1 MLAAGEK
8 MFAYPFEGYWKDV
21 GTINS
26 LWEANMDLLGANP
39 VLDLGDHNFRIYSR
53 NQSGGPQFIGENAK
67 VVNCY
72 ITDGCEIYGTV
83 KNSVLG
89 AGVKVMPGAYVK
101 DCVLMGDTVIESG
114 ATLNYSIIDTGVTV
128 GAGAVIGEAKETA
141 KGIAVLGEDINVPA
155 GYNIA
160 AGEIIS
166 EI

>member
-1 MLAAGEK
+1 
-8 MFAYPFEGYWKDV
+8 
-21 GTINS
+21 
-26 LWEANMDLLGANP
+26 MDLLGSNP
-39 VLDLGDHNFRIYSR
+39 VLDLGDRNFRIYSR

-114 ATLNYSIIDTGVTV
+114 ATVNYAIVDTGVTI
-128 GAGAVIGEAKETA
+128 GAGAVVGEGREKA
-141 KGIAVLGEDINVPA
+141 KGIAVLGEDIAVPA

-166 EI
+166 EL